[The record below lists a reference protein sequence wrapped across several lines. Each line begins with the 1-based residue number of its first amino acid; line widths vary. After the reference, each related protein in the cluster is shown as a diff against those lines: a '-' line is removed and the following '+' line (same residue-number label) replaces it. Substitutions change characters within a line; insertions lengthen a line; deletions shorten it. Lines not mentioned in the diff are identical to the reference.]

1 MELLHTLGID
11 PRVILTNIISFLLL
25 VWLMGKYLVGP
36 ISEVLRQRREEID
49 EGYRKIT
56 DETARLAQLQSDL
69 DKRLTEIETEAR
81 SKIQEA
87 ALQGAQLKE
96 EILTA
101 ARAQAEQIKERG
113 IADIERERDK
123 ALASIRKNVA
133 ALVVQASEKV
143 LQQSISAEKH
153 HDLIQQTIFQMENLK
168 N

>member
-11 PRVILTNIISFLLL
+11 PQVILTNIISFLLL
-25 VWLMGKYLVGP
+25 VWLMGKYMVGP
-36 ISEVLRQRREEID
+36 ISEVLRQRREDID

-56 DETARLAQLQSDL
+56 GETARLAQSQADL

-87 ALQGAQLKE
+87 AAQGAQLRE
-96 EILTA
+96 EMLTA
-101 ARAQAEQIKERG
+101 ARAQADQVKERG

-123 ALASIRKNVA
+123 ALASIRENVA
-133 ALVVQASEKV
+133 GLVVQASEKV

-153 HDLIQQTIFQMENLK
+153 HDLIQQTIGQMENLK